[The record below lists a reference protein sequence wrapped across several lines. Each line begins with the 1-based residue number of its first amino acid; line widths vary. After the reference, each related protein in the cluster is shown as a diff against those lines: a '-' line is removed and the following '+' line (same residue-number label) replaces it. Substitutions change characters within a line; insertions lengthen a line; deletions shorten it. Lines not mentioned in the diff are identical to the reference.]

1 MFALFSPLRL
11 PYHQPK
17 TCRIA
22 RAVFMAFEVDFLAVG
37 EGEKSG
43 DAIAVRWG
51 NLAGPR
57 AEQKVLIIDG
67 GTLESGKN
75 LVNHVQG
82 FYGTSYVDGVVCTH
96 PDIDHA
102 CGLKVVLEEL
112 DFGFLLMHQPWN
124 HASEILD
131 LFKNPFTTTKLR
143 EKLKKAITTAHELQ
157 QICDDKGK
165 KVYEPFVGTTWDNIR
180 VLGPNRDYYQEL
192 VAQFRETPV
201 AATPIPSLL
210 QKAIASAKE
219 KIEWIAEKFD
229 IQYESLD
236 DSGETSPENNSSA
249 ILLLTVDGYKLLFTG
264 DAGIPALTAAAD
276 YAASLNIRLD
286 DLRFMQ
292 VPHHGSKHNVGKTIL
307 NRIKA
312 GSAYVSAGPTA
323 PKHPARKVTNA
334 LIRRGATVCVTAG
347 KNLCHRNGTSVR
359 AGWVSADT
367 VPFYDQVEA

>member
-1 MFALFSPLRL
+1 
-11 PYHQPK
+11 
-17 TCRIA
+17 
-22 RAVFMAFEVDFLAVG
+22 MAFEVDFLAVG

-57 AEQKVLIIDG
+57 AEQKVLIVDG
-67 GTLESGKN
+67 GTLEAGNN
-75 LVNHVQG
+75 LVNHVKNY
-82 FYGTSYVDGVVCTH
+82 YGTTFVDAVLCTH

-102 CGLKVVLEEL
+102 CGLKAVLEEL

-124 HASEILD
+124 HANEILD
-131 LFKNPFTTTKLR
+131 LFKNPFTTTKLK
-143 EKLKKAITTAHELQ
+143 EKLQKAITTAHELEE
-157 QICDDKGK
+157 ICDGKGK
-165 KVYEPFVGTTWDNIR
+165 KIYEPFTGTTWDNIR
-180 VLGPNRDYYQEL
+180 ILGPSRDYYQEL
-192 VAQFRETPV
+192 LAQFRDTPV
-201 AATPIPSLL
+201 AASPISSLL

-219 KIEWIAEKFD
+219 KIELVAEKFD

-249 ILLLTVDGYKLLFTG
+249 ILLLAVDGQKLLFTA

-276 YAASLNIRLD
+276 YAATLNIRLD

-307 NRIKA
+307 NRTKA
-312 GSAYVSAGPTA
+312 GTAYVSAGAKA
-323 PKHPARKVTNA
+323 PKHPSKKVTNA

-347 KNLCHRNGTSVR
+347 NGLCHHLGTSSRNGWSP
-359 AGWVSADT
+359 APT
-367 VPFYDQVEA
+367 VPFYEQVEA

>member
-1 MFALFSPLRL
+1 
-11 PYHQPK
+11 
-17 TCRIA
+17 
-22 RAVFMAFEVDFLAVG
+22 MAFEVDFLAVG

-57 AEQKVLIIDG
+57 TEQKVLIIDG
-67 GTLESGKN
+67 GTLEAGKN
-75 LVNHVQG
+75 LVNHVQSY
-82 FYGTSYVDGVVCTH
+82 YGTSYVDAVVCTH

-131 LFKNPFTTTKLR
+131 LFKNPFTTTKLK
-143 EKLKKAITTAHELQ
+143 EKLRKAIATAHELQ

-201 AATPIPSLL
+201 AAAPIPSLL

-229 IQYESLD
+229 MQYESLD
-236 DSGETSPENNSSA
+236 EFWRDES
-249 ILLLTVDGYKLLFTG
+249 
-264 DAGIPALTAAAD
+264 
-276 YAASLNIRLD
+276 
-286 DLRFMQ
+286 
-292 VPHHGSKHNVGKTIL
+292 
-307 NRIKA
+307 
-312 GSAYVSAGPTA
+312 
-323 PKHPARKVTNA
+323 
-334 LIRRGATVCVTAG
+334 
-347 KNLCHRNGTSVR
+347 
-359 AGWVSADT
+359 
-367 VPFYDQVEA
+367 

>member
-1 MFALFSPLRL
+1 
-11 PYHQPK
+11 
-17 TCRIA
+17 
-22 RAVFMAFEVDFLAVG
+22 MAFEIDFLPVG

-51 NLAGPR
+51 NLSGLR

-67 GTLESGKN
+67 GTLDAGKN
-75 LVNHVQG
+75 LVSHVQNY
-82 FYGTSYVDGVVCTH
+82 YGTDYVDAVLCTH

-102 CGLKVVLEEL
+102 CGLKIVLEEL

-124 HASEILD
+124 HAGEILD
-131 LFKNPFTTTKLR
+131 LFKNPFTATRLK

-157 QICDDKGK
+157 EICDKKGK
-165 KVYEPFVGTTWDNIR
+165 KVYEPFTGTTWDNIR
-180 VLGPNRDYYQEL
+180 VLGPSREYYQQL
-192 VAQFRETPV
+192 VAQFRETP
-201 AATPIPSLL
+201 AAVYSLPSIL
-210 QKAIASAKE
+210 QKAVGTAKE
-219 KIEWIAEKFD
+219 TIEWVAETFD
-229 IQYESLD
+229 MQYESLD

-249 ILLLTVDGYKLLFTG
+249 IVLLSVDGCKVLFTG

-276 YAASLNIRLD
+276 YAATLGISLD

-312 GSAYVSAGPTA
+312 NHAFVSVGPTA

-334 LIRRGATVCVTAG
+334 LIRRGATVCATRG
-347 KNLCHRNGTSVR
+347 KIVCHPFGAPIR
-359 AGWVSADT
+359 AGWVSAEN
-367 VPFYDQVEA
+367 VPFFNQVEA